1 MGQSW
6 SQPRDTERIAQDRH
20 RIVDAA
26 IFHKGACPTQSILR
40 STLGAREE
48 NHRLLRL
55 RAAYT
60 SKASQRTRGDSDP
73 FLDPDLKHNSSFH
86 SDFGATRRL
95 PRG

>member
-55 RAAYT
+55 RAAT
-60 SKASQRTRGDSDP
+60 GCCVCGQPTHQKRPSEPEEILTRSLIP
-73 FLDPDLKHNSSFH
+73 
-86 SDFGATRRL
+86 T
-95 PRG
+95 